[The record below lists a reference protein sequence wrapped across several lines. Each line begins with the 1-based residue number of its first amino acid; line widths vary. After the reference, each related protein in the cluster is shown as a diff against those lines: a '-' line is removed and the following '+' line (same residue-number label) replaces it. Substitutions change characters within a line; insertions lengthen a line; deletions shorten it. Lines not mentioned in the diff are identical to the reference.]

1 MLWFLGR
8 LATTLLIVWMV
19 AVVVSF
25 LDYLFQKRIWPVESI
40 TILLFEWTFYP
51 AMDRQHW
58 DYDNKRVALSRINLG
73 PITIRIRPPLEK
85 GK

>member
-8 LATTLLIVWMV
+8 LASTLFVVWVV
-19 AVVVSF
+19 AVIVSF

-40 TILLFEWTFYP
+40 SIFPAEWVFYP
-51 AMDRQHW
+51 AMYHEHW

-85 GK
+85 QK